1 MGRIGRYEI
10 ESIIGKGAMGV
21 VFLARDPHLGRPVAL
36 KTYELPD
43 GISED
48 VVKEFEERLLREAHA
63 AATLSHPNI
72 VTVHDAGVDP
82 TSGYPY
88 IVMEYVPGR
97 SLKDLLDG
105 RHRLTSD
112 LALRFGDA
120 LASALDAAHAE
131 GIIHRDIKPAN
142 ILVRET
148 DGLVKITDFGVA
160 RLSESELTRTG
171 SLVGSPAYMSPE
183 QIRGAVVDARSDLF
197 SLALVLYEALT
208 AARPFGGDDL
218 ASVAYSVVHEIPE
231 PVSRKVEGLPPGLDA
246 FFERALAKAPDDR
259 FQNAAAFRAGLLE
272 AAVSAS
278 TVPTEAPSAETEKRD
293 QVPPPRRKRR
303 VKRRKTA
310 EARAA
315 AADTAARTA
324 GATDAT
330 QPPDELFPVEPA
342 LADDDA
348 LPTGTPWRTFVPT
361 FVVAFFMLATLSGAT
376 ALFATRGAQVRLVGT
391 SSIESGDLRLTVDG
405 RTIYFRRLTMPRKD
419 ALAAFFGGN
428 REGFETWIRVPS
440 GPHTLQAEVRLD
452 SNAAPLT
459 EAMPVNLAAGE
470 TRTLRLAAEAGGNRP
485 VRLKLE

>member
-43 GISED
+43 GISDE
-48 VVKEFEERLLREAHA
+48 VVREFEERLLREAHA

-72 VTVHDAGVDP
+72 VTVHDAGVDA

-88 IVMEYVPGR
+88 IVMEFVPGK

-105 RHRLTSD
+105 RHRLTPD
-112 LALRFGDA
+112 LAMRFGDA

-131 GIIHRDIKPAN
+131 GIVHRDIKPAN

-183 QIRGAVVDARSDLF
+183 QIRGAAVDARSDLF

-218 ASVAYSVVHEIPE
+218 ASVAYSVVHETPDPI
-231 PVSRKVEGLPPGLDA
+231 SRKAAGLPPGLDA
-246 FFERALAKAPDDR
+246 FFEKALAKAPDER

-272 AAVSAS
+272 AAVTGS
-278 TVPTEAPSAETEKRD
+278 PTAAAEAAPERQA
-293 QVPPPRRKRR
+293 PPRRKRR
-303 VKRRKTA
+303 GKRRKA
-310 EARAA
+310 PEPSLAPAVP
-315 AADTAARTA
+315 D
-324 GATDAT
+324 DAT
-330 QPPDELFPVEPA
+330 GTDLEGTLSPEASSPPLSTSADE
-342 LADDDA
+342 DA
-348 LPTGTPWRTFVPT
+348 PKPRTPWRTFIPPL
-361 FVVAFFMLATLSGAT
+361 VVAFFMLATLAGVT
-376 ALFATRGAQVRLVGT
+376 ALFVVRGAQVRLVG
-391 SSIESGDLRLTVDG
+391 SSRIEAGDLRLMVDG
-405 RTIYFRRLTMPRKD
+405 RIVYFRRLAAPKPEG
-419 ALAAFFGGN
+419 LAGFFGGN

-440 GPHTLQAEVRLD
+440 GPHTLAAEVRLD
-452 SNAAPLT
+452 TSDTPLT
-459 EAMPVNLAAGE
+459 EALPLNLAAGE
-470 TRTLRLAAEAGGNRP
+470 TRTLRLAAEAGGRGAI
-485 VRLKLE
+485 RLKLE